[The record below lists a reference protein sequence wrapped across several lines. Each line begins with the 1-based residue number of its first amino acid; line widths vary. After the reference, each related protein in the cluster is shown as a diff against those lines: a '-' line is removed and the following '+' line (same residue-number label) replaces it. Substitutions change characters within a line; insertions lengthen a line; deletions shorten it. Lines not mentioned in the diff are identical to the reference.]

1 MSKHILRSVAVI
13 AIVIMSFMAVGYL
26 PAANKPK
33 EVNIAI
39 IAISVMEEPW
49 NTALIQSLERV
60 KKDKPDG
67 LDVKWDVVAENVF
80 PPDAER
86 VLNGIAKTGKYDI
99 IWAHSTY
106 ADAVEKLAP
115 KYPEILWV
123 FAGSGNK
130 GLGGNAYWV
139 DSFVHESAY
148 LLGII
153 AGMMTET
160 NTIGAVAAYPYPNV
174 NSPVNAYL
182 EGARSVNKAT
192 KIKMTYIDSWFDP
205 PKAKEATLAQ
215 IAAGADFIYAERFG
229 PFEACKEKGKY
240 AFGHFVDQNSLAPDV
255 VVSSTIALWDN
266 DIKYIINA
274 WWDHVTQGMPYNAP
288 KERIYYLMADG
299 GSDIAPYHSLG
310 KKIPQPVKDEVDKAH
325 QAIKDGKL
333 NIKMNEAK
341 VSSQ

>member
-1 MSKHILRSVAVI
+1 MSKLIIRSVVVI
-13 AIVIMSFMAVGYL
+13 AIVVMGFMAVGYL
-26 PAANKPK
+26 QAADKPK

-60 KKDKPDG
+60 KKEKPDG
-67 LDVKWDVVAENVF
+67 LDIKWDVVAENVF

-86 VLNGIAKTGKYDI
+86 VLNGIAKTDKYDI

-115 KYPEILWV
+115 KYPEIMWV

-153 AGMMTET
+153 SGMMTKT
-160 NTIGAVAAYPYPNV
+160 NTIGAVAAFPYPNV
-174 NSPVNAYL
+174 NSPVNSYL
-182 EGARSVNKAT
+182 EGARSVNKAI

-205 PKAKEATLAQ
+205 PKAKESTLAQ

-255 VVSSTIALWDN
+255 VVSSTIALWDGC
-266 DIKYIINA
+266 IKYVINDWYNHA
-274 WWDHVTQGMPYNAP
+274 TKGTPYNAP
-288 KERIYYLMADG
+288 MERIFYLMADG
-299 GSDIAPYHSLG
+299 GADIASYHSLG
-310 KKIPQPVKDEVDKAH
+310 DKIPQSVKDEVDKAH

-333 NIKMNEAK
+333 SVTMNEAK